1 MMLKWLEKR
10 EVLYSVPEFRA
21 YYPFEYCEGRKRKE
35 MSQPSRMDK
44 GKALWT
50 MAAVVPALSR
60 HTADPLMYLLAD

>member
-50 MAAVVPALSR
+50 MEAVVPGTVQAHSR
-60 HTADPLMYLLAD
+60 PSDVFTS